1 VDAGGQLWDAIVVGA
16 GPAGC
21 AAAYDLAAAGQAVLL
36 LDKKDFPRT
45 KACAG
50 GLTSKAVQALRY
62 SIDPVVRKVVRRIRL
77 EGDPDFLYAA
87 LDTTA
92 RAAFVKESRMK
103 LANAGKLYRK
113 SGLDPASALVLKS
126 REPICVMT
134 VRAELDEYC
143 LRKTIAAGACLRK
156 IAGVQ
161 QIVRC
166 GEQVQLVCPGESYRA
181 RFLVGADGA
190 SGQVRR
196 LCAAGSWFSQGF
208 ALEVQT
214 AAPREEVDLTF
225 DFASLSDGYA
235 WIFPKGDH
243 LNVGVYS
250 LSSAASLTRSRLLQY
265 VNHRVGADTMDGVT
279 GQYLGIGAGESP
291 AEYVLPD
298 LRDRVFLVGDAGGF
312 ADPLTGEG
320 IYGALFSGQAAA
332 KAILAE
338 LRGRSTAAEAF
349 AGHLTGYRQ
358 TLRFSA
364 RAAAAFYANPARG
377 FRAMRLPFVRRL
389 LVRTYTHGLNVN
401 SLAMRIALS
410 RC

>member
-1 VDAGGQLWDAIVVGA
+1 MHAAGQLWDAIVVGA

-21 AAAYDLAAAGQAVLL
+21 AAAYDLAAAGQSVLL
-36 LDKKDFPRT
+36 LDKKDFPRA

-77 EGDPDFLYAA
+77 EERPAGA
-87 LDTTA
+87 L
-92 RAAFVKESRMK
+92 M
-103 LANAGKLYRK
+103 
-113 SGLDPASALVLKS
+113 LKS

-225 DFASLSDGYA
+225 DFASVSDGYA
-235 WIFPKGDH
+235 WIFPKGGH

-250 LSSAASLTRSRLLQY
+250 LSSAASLTRSRLLSY
-265 VNHRVGADTMDGVT
+265 VKNRLGTNVLHDVT

-320 IYGALFSGQAAA
+320 IYGALVSGQAAA

-338 LRGRSTAAEAF
+338 LRGTRTAAEAF

-358 TLRFSA
+358 TLRFSS

-377 FRAMRLPFVRRL
+377 FRAMRLPFVRRS
-389 LVRTYTHGLNVN
+389 LVKTYTHGLNVK
-401 SLAMRIALS
+401 SLAMRIALAH
-410 RC
+410 C